1 MKNYKTILF
10 LFIIPLFLSTGFL
23 KKMNGVDHKNKSGN
37 ISSYEVKLTFTGYTS
52 LYSSNPLQDCDIR
65 KNGRVI
71 LSGVLSGQENVDPD
85 DDIEY
90 TGVLQ
95 DSIDMDICSVKR
107 LSNGEDEFCYM
118 TVTGSGPVKTE
129 LKIYSDG
136 QNNARGSY
144 IQIEYNS
151 TLGKFNRK
159 VVGNCD
165 PNEMV
170 EEENMVPNKTIA
182 SIFNGA
188 ELPINTRTLK
198 RGATYVENGPS
209 GKLEIEVE

>member
-1 MKNYKTILF
+1 MKNYNAIF
-10 LFIIPLFLSTGFL
+10 LLLIIPVFLSPGFL
-23 KKMNGVDHKNKSGN
+23 RKTKRVNYKNKNGD

-65 KNGRVI
+65 KDGKVI
-71 LSGVLSGQENVDPD
+71 LAGVLSGKENVNPD

-95 DSIDMDICSVKR
+95 DSINIDICSIKR
-107 LSNGEDEFCYM
+107 VNGEDKFCYM
-118 TVTGSGPVKTE
+118 TVTGSGLVKTE

-144 IQIEYNS
+144 ININYDA
-151 TLGKFNRK
+151 TLGKFSRK
-159 VVGNCD
+159 VIGNCN

-170 EEENMVPNKTIA
+170 EEETMVPNKTIA
-182 SIFNGA
+182 SIFNGTD
-188 ELPINTRTLK
+188 LLINTRTLQK
-198 RGATYVENGPS
+198 GITYIDNGPS
-209 GKLEIEVE
+209 GKLEIEVK